1 MADVAIAV
9 QDCTAATPT
18 AAAATEV
25 IITVFTFIE
34 LHLNV
39 GKMTK
44 FLPKFYFSK
53 KTLPQNHGKVGKLLK

>member
-9 QDCTAATPT
+9 QDYTAATPT
-18 AAAATEV
+18 VAATTEV
-25 IITVFTFIE
+25 IITVFTFIK

-44 FLPKFYFSK
+44 ILPKIYFFLK
-53 KTLPQNHGKVGKLLK
+53 NLAIILWQGK

>member
-1 MADVAIAV
+1 V

-53 KTLPQNHGKVGKLLK
+53 KPYHKIMAR

>member
-1 MADVAIAV
+1 VWCAV
-9 QDCTAATPT
+9 RVRAPRPATPT

-44 FLPKFYFSK
+44 FLPKFYFFK
-53 KTLPQNHGKVGKLLK
+53 KNLATKLWQGK

>member
-9 QDCTAATPT
+9 QDYT

-34 LHLNV
+34 LHLNI
-39 GKMTK
+39 KKTK
-44 FLPKFYFSK
+44 FLPKIYSFK
-53 KTLPQNHGKVGKLLK
+53 KNLATKLWQGK

>member
-9 QDCTAATPT
+9 QDYT

-53 KTLPQNHGKVGKLLK
+53 KNLPQNYGKVSKILK